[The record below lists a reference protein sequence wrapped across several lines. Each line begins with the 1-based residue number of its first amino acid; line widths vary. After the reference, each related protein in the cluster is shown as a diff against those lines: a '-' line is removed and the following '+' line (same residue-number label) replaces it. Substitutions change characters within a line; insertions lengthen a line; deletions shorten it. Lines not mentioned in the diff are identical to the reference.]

1 MNFWLLLLHILG
13 ACVWI
18 GGHLYLMLIIVPTAL
33 KHHNPQALLNF
44 EASFEKLGMTALI
57 TQVITGLIM
66 ANHFLPNWSQLFD
79 HTQDVSVL
87 ITLKLTW
94 LICTIL
100 TALSAQRLVIPR
112 LKKALT
118 AEDFSL
124 TQKYFK
130 IFVSHISLITLL
142 GLAFLV
148 TGVLF
153 RTGLKIL
160 A

>member
-13 ACVWI
+13 ACIWI
-18 GGHLYLMLIIVPTAL
+18 GGHLYLMITIVPTAV
-33 KHHNPQALLNF
+33 KQPNPQALLNF

-66 ANHFLPNWSQLFD
+66 ANRFLPSWSQLFD
-79 HTQDVSVL
+79 YSQDITIL

-100 TALSAQRLVIPR
+100 TAVSAQVFVIPR
-112 LKKALT
+112 LKKALL
-118 AEDFSL
+118 ADDFFKS
-124 TQKYFK
+124 QNYFK
-130 IFVSHISLITLL
+130 IFIGHIGMITVLS
-142 GLAFLV
+142 LAFLV

-153 RTGLKIL
+153 RTGLGVFR
-160 A
+160 